1 MKTTRFSL
9 LVCFALCASFLNS
22 ADANHRTGSL
32 ALPEDMV
39 AGDFNGDGNLDL
51 AVNVTGFDNI
61 AIFMGDGAGG
71 LNLIGHLATNT
82 LPKGLAT
89 ADFDGNGIGETV
101 VGVPFQN
108 ADIMDPHGDIVTHLQ
123 IGQIEIH

>member
-1 MKTTRFSL
+1 MKTTRFSF
-9 LVCFALCASFLNS
+9 LVCFALCASFLTS
-22 ADANHRTGSL
+22 ANANHRTGTL
-32 ALPEDMV
+32 PLPEEMV

-89 ADFDGNGIGETV
+89 ADINRDGGLDLVEANSWGYTGV
-101 VGVPFQN
+101 VYS
-108 ADIMDPHGDIVTHLQ
+108 GDGKGAFNVLNEVK
-123 IGQIEIH
+123 G